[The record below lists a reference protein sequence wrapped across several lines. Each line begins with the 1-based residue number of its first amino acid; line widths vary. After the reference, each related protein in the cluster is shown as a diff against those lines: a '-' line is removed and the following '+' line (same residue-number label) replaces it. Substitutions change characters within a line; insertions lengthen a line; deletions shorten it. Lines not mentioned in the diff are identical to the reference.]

1 MAAEFY
7 SAHHIDRH
15 LKHLFQ
21 QGFHGNARRIRIAA
35 ACNQNAPGVHNLLHG
50 EAFHQIDKAE
60 VPIDVLHK
68 FRKLGKLPG
77 QWVLIKKF
85 ALQVHSLLPVI
96 SVKASD
102 SRNSRFT
109 ITPDTF
115 GKAAG
120 TARVPERVF
129 HR

>member
-21 QGFHGNARRIRIAA
+21 HGLHSNARRIGIAA
-35 ACNQNAPGVHNLLHG
+35 ACNQNTPGVHNLLHG
-50 EAFHQIDKAE
+50 KAFHQIDKTE
-60 VPIDVLHK
+60 VTIDGLHK

-85 ALQVHSLLPVI
+85 ALQVHSLLSVI
-96 SVKASD
+96 SIS
-102 SRNSRFT
+102 F
-109 ITPDTF
+109 
-115 GKAAG
+115 
-120 TARVPERVF
+120 
-129 HR
+129 